1 MGKERVMTGVLPN
14 LASPTLRKSLFFL
27 LFCCG
32 CFSMAL
38 GCFKALRLGAA
49 DFQWEGAYL
58 LAHHV
63 DPWDLQLGTFHVAHL
78 SPPNYLHEL
87 YIFFLPLTLLS
98 FRSALISWCVLNIC
112 LSIVIVV
119 CLSKMYDLPRVTSAV
134 LLFCLWSSLPFRTT
148 LQNGQLSLIELAA
161 FCGIYLSRSTLSKG
175 FFLGISYA
183 KYSFS
188 PVLFC
193 FFLFRKRIS
202 LLIVSLALPAIGFL
216 IAWHMLKT
224 AAPLRLAVEPFLV
237 SRLRVSPGYG
247 DVMSLI
253 DRLLEGESRE
263 PAITKSSYVVALTGS
278 VLYAFRLAKQQF
290 SEKAEMPLII
300 IASLLLFRHVVYDY
314 VFLIVPFAYAMN
326 SRNRAKHVIYVL
338 IFLLWYGWRIGGWAT
353 HVLMPLPIQLINV
366 VMMGGSLFVLDRCAR
381 QESPE
386 RPLVK
391 HSEEVVMSGAREA

>member
-1 MGKERVMTGVLPN
+1 MIGVLSK
-14 LASPTLRKSLFFL
+14 LTSPALRKLLLFL
-27 LFCCG
+27 LLCCG
-32 CFSMAL
+32 CLSMAL
-38 GCFKALRLGAA
+38 GCLKALRSGAP

-63 DPWDLQLGTFHVAHL
+63 DPWALQLGTFHVAHL

-112 LSIVIVV
+112 LSIVIVA
-119 CLSKMYDLPRVTSAV
+119 CLSRLYDLPRVASAV
-134 LLFCLWSSLPFRTT
+134 LLLCLWSSLPFRTT

-161 FCGIYLSRSTLSKG
+161 FCGIYLSRSTISKG
-175 FFLGISYA
+175 LFLGVSYA

-188 PVLFC
+188 PVLF
-193 FFLFRKRIS
+193 FLLLFRKKIW
-202 LLIVSLALPAIGFL
+202 LLIVSLTVPTIGFL
-216 IAWHMLKT
+216 VAWHMLKT
-224 AAPLRLAVEPFLV
+224 AAPFRLAVEPFLV

-253 DRLLEGESRE
+253 DRLLEGASRE
-263 PAITKSSYVVALTGS
+263 PVITKTSYAVALAGS

-300 IASLLLFRHVVYDY
+300 MASLLLFRHVVYDY

-326 SRNRAKHVIYVL
+326 SRKRAKHLIYAL
-338 IFLLWYGWRIGGWAT
+338 IFLLWYGWRIVGLAT
-353 HVLMPLPIQLINV
+353 EVVLPLPIQLINV
-366 VMMGGSLFVLDRCAR
+366 AMMGGGLFVLDHCAR

-386 RPLVK
+386 RPLAK
-391 HSEEVVMSGAREA
+391 RSEEVVMSGAREA